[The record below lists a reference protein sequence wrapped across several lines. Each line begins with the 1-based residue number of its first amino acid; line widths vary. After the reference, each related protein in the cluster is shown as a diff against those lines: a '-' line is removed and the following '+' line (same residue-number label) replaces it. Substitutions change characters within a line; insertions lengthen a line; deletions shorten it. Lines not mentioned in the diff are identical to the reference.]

1 MPLFCSVIKDRLSR
15 SIQVI
20 PDMIVNRPF
29 LFLVFDAVT
38 GLVLCG
44 AVVAVVGRTTEE

>member
-1 MPLFCSVIKDRLSR
+1 MSTNCTFLKIGSRR
-15 SIQVI
+15 SIQFNPV
-20 PDMIVNRPF
+20 MTVNRPF

-44 AVVAVVGRTTEE
+44 AVIATVE